1 MLCILCLIF
10 YIGFFVTFYLL
21 DSIKFSFVIVEYFFI
36 IILVAVVGYTPYI
49 FLYFFLI
56 ISILNTFIFFIF
68 KTQDTIL
75 LNIVLL
81 FKMLFLLFLL
91 ENHLILFI
99 IIILEMIN
107 LLNVFLIV
115 FNKIFYKIYIT

>member
-1 MLCILCLIF
+1 MYYTLHIF
-10 YIGFFVTFYLL
+10 IYFFV
-21 DSIKFSFVIVEYFFI
+21 
-36 IILVAVVGYTPYI
+36 
-49 FLYFFLI
+49 LI
-56 ISILNTFIFFIF
+56 ITLNTFIFVIF

-75 LNIVLL
+75 LNIILL
-81 FKMLFLLFLL
+81 FKILFLLFLI

-107 LLNVFLIV
+107 LLNIFLIV